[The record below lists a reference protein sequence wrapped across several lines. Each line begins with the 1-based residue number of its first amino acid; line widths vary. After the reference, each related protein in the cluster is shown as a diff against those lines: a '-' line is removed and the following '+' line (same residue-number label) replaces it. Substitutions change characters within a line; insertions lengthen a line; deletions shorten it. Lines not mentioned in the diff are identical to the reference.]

1 MGMIVDM
8 DQHLCE
14 RPTMWREYC
23 DPNKRHLAVTIEPDE
38 LGYWWVTVPPAGQ
51 RLYFRGVSQPGDG
64 FASYGALYDR
74 WVKGLPSDVNYAEDL
89 PDDYWNPAA
98 RAARLEEWGIDKAL
112 IIPEV
117 ELVFARGVPKSRV
130 DIMRANMEAWNRWAV
145 EIRQEGRGRLE
156 PLGHVTLRGGDLTWL
171 DQQLD
176 YLSSHGI
183 KAATFS
189 YGLIDGRRMSHP
201 DHDRAWASFV
211 EHGIVP
217 VFHVEDADLRAS
229 GLANEWWEHDDD
241 PRFSL
246 LDITFSNV
254 GIQVTIADMIFNGVF
269 DRFPQLKIGCA
280 ELSATW
286 VPYLLGAGK
295 TPAVDGAASSV
306 GTGATSTL
314 GSGTLLSPNGA
325 DLDSAYNFRLA
336 AHGSAMWDLKMPPSE
351 YIRRHIRTAA
361 TCAEPIGQ
369 YFEWG
374 MGDIVMFGGDYPHSE
389 GLRSPLAD
397 YSAGVGD
404 LPEEQLAKLLGGNA
418 AELLGIG

>member
-1 MGMIVDM
+1 MSLVIDM

-14 RPTMWREYC
+14 RPTLWRDYC
-23 DPNKRHLAVTIEPDE
+23 DPSKRHLAVTIEPDE
-38 LGYWWVTVPPAGQ
+38 RGYWWVTVPPAGQ

-74 WVKGLPSDVNYAEDL
+74 YAKGLPSNVNYAEDL
-89 PDDYWNPAA
+89 PPDYWDPTA
-98 RAARLEEWGIDKAL
+98 RVARLDEWGIDVAVM
-112 IIPEV
+112 IPEV

-145 EIRQEGRGRLE
+145 EVRQTGKGRLE

-171 DQQLD
+171 DQQLA
-176 YLSSHGI
+176 YLSSHGVR
-183 KAATFS
+183 AATFS
-189 YGLIDGRRMSHP
+189 YGLIDGRRPSHP

-211 EHGIVP
+211 EHGITP
-217 VFHVEDADLRAS
+217 VFHVEDADERAS

-246 LDITFSNV
+246 LDIAFSNV

-286 VPYLLGAGK
+286 IPYLLGAGK
-295 TPAVDGAASSV
+295 KTAADGAPVA

-314 GSGTLLSPNGA
+314 GAGTLLSPNGA
-325 DLDSAYNFRLA
+325 DLDSAYTFRLA
-336 AHGSAMWDLKMPPSE
+336 AHGSALWDLKMPPSE
-351 YIRRHIRTAA
+351 YLRRHIRTAA
-361 TCAEPIGQ
+361 TASEPLKT

-374 MGDIVMFGGDYPHSE
+374 MGDMLMFGGDYPHSE
-389 GLRSPLAD
+389 GLASPVKDYSVGLAD
-397 YSAGVGD
+397 LTDDQRSKIWG
-404 LPEEQLAKLLGGNA
+404 ENA
-418 AELLGIG
+418 ADLLGIN